1 MNVEEALKEAMSA
14 HVADV
19 RAPAMMGQAVRRR
32 HRAHVTRFRTAGAA
46 ALTVLVA
53 GSFPAYTALTSG
65 HGLAPNLAPAPTPA
79 GPAVASSGA
88 PASDTPTALGDPSQ
102 APTALGD
109 PSQAPT
115 ALGDPSQEPTAVD
128 DPSQEPTD
136 VGEPSQAPTSLP
148 SDEGVDTA
156 TMPPSAAT
164 AEPSDRSGLPQD
176 LGDLGDGRAFGGV
189 RVGYLPEGLQWGK
202 WSGKNGFGT
211 TSYTTTW
218 AESGLQPGEYSVQ
231 MVIYEGAAAKRERS
245 KLKDYR
251 ADAKATRVNVHGS
264 AAVIATLGE
273 ASEITGDGGTPT
285 IVWSP
290 GRGLMAE
297 AMISPDYARKLG
309 ADHTGRELKKIAEA
323 VRPTG

>member
-1 MNVEEALKEAMSA
+1 MNIEEALKEAMSA
-14 HVADV
+14 RVADV

-32 HRAHVTRFRTAGAA
+32 HRAHLTRFRTAGAA

-65 HGLAPNLAPAPTPA
+65 HGLAPNPAPAPA

-115 ALGDPSQEPTAVD
+115 ALGDPSQEPTAVGD
-128 DPSQEPTD
+128 
-136 VGEPSQAPTSLP
+136 PSQAPTSVP
-148 SDEGVDTA
+148 SEDGVDTA

-164 AEPSDRSGLPQD
+164 AEPSQDDRSGLPQD

-211 TSYTTTW
+211 TSYTTSW

-285 IVWSP
+285 ILWSP